1 MKTSDHAKIFQS
13 YINRMS
19 IKELKDIL
27 YHHDNCYQEFLN
39 GNANSQKNADVLL
52 YGAILTVFE
61 RMLNV
66 DKKGIESTIDRII
79 NRKGEL

>member
-1 MKTSDHAKIFQS
+1 MKTSEHAKIFQS

-27 YHHDNCYQEFLN
+27 YHHESCYQEFLN

-61 RMLNV
+61 KMPNT
-66 DKKGIESTIDRII
+66 DKIGIKCTIDQII

>member
-13 YINRMS
+13 YIDKMS

-27 YHHDNCYQEFLN
+27 YHHDSCYQEFLN

-79 NRKGEL
+79 NQKV